1 MADTHQDLAISPA
14 VAASLATWHGM
25 VERKDMTVLPGIC
38 DPDVVFRSP
47 AVYKPYQSVMALG
60 VILSTVMQV
69 FENFVYHRQFASDDG
84 LNVVLEFSALV
95 NGKELK
101 GIDMIRFNADGKIVE
116 FEVMV
121 RPMSGL
127 QALAGEMGARL
138 ASS

>member
-1 MADTHQDLAISPA
+1 MAETHQDMALSPA
-14 VAASLATWHGM
+14 VAASLATWHSM
-25 VERKDMTVLPGIC
+25 VDRKDMSALPQIC

-84 LNVVLEFSALV
+84 LNVVLEFSAVV

-101 GIDMIRFNADGKIVE
+101 GIDMVRFNTEGKIVE

-127 QALAGEMGARL
+127 QALAGEMGARM
-138 ASS
+138 AAR